1 MTVTDG
7 DTGEPAEIAFEGPVA
22 DAARSAFSRAWGRDP
37 VLVGQGGSIPLV
49 AEFADA
55 FPGAAILVTAV
66 GDPDSRPHGI
76 DESLHLGDFA
86 AACVAETLFLQE
98 LADGLSYVTA
108 PPFPHLLCR
117 EHEYVELPAQ
127 KSGSGGRWV
136 AAGAS
141 TRPVGLWATLFR
153 GIDHEAPPL
162 NRVRPAQTS

>member
-7 DTGEPAEIAFEGPVA
+7 DTGEPAEIAFDGPVA
-22 DAARSAFSRAWGRDP
+22 DAARVAFTSAWGREP

-86 AACVAETLFLQE
+86 AACVAETLFLQG
-98 LADGLSYVTA
+98 LADTSTVT
-108 PPFPHLLCR
+108 
-117 EHEYVELPAQ
+117 
-127 KSGSGGRWV
+127 
-136 AAGAS
+136 
-141 TRPVGLWATLFR
+141 
-153 GIDHEAPPL
+153 
-162 NRVRPAQTS
+162 